1 MYQALI
7 NSAFHIKYCLSIL
20 LRLSLVD
27 QIPYSV
33 SFLLHRQLQLL
44 ITFGFK
50 VTKSYVFHARIAVEG
65 AVFLGKML
73 HIFSF
78 EYNGHPALFL
88 YITYTVI
95 IEYYRNTHHPKYL
108 PSPFHENILK
118 KF

>member
-1 MYQALI
+1 MYQGLI

-20 LRLSLVD
+20 LCLSLID
-27 QIPYSV
+27 RIPNNV

-50 VTKSYVFHARIAVEG
+50 VTKSYVFHARIALKG

-78 EYNGHPALFL
+78 EYNGQPVLFL
-88 YITYTVI
+88 YLTYTLI
-95 IEYYRNTHHPKYL
+95 IEYSQNTHYPKYL
-108 PSPFHENILK
+108 PSPFNENIFK
-118 KF
+118 NF